1 MPQRDTSGIGD
12 RVPRDLI
19 FADFEV
25 AFNFVGMAENESD
38 RAVAEQLLQR
48 AEAMLKDIEGR
59 FLRMTVAQREEFEP
73 RCAELR
79 EAIDKARIDD

>member
-1 MPQRDTSGIGD
+1 MPQRDTSGIGE

-25 AFNFVGMAENESD
+25 AFNFIGIAENEPD
-38 RAVAEQLLQR
+38 REVAEQLLRR
-48 AEAMLKDIEGR
+48 AEAMLKDVEAR
-59 FLRMTVAQREEFEP
+59 LLRMTVAQREEFEP